1 MDILTHTLSGVAA
14 GIVVS
19 TFTKKGFWNKTAI
32 VTIGG
37 FGGALPDFDAIS
49 LWSKFDTTIGK
60 FFNLSHSGAEI
71 YSGKFFYSHHA
82 FLHSVFAAF
91 LISFLIG
98 IGVFVFS
105 KKKSFDT
112 LVKTFYKIKFFLIS
126 FILGFIIHLTE
137 DMPTPSSS
145 WSGVNFLWPSSKY
158 IGGTGD
164 IWWWNNY
171 DVFLIV
177 LLVILISLLILA
189 IKKYIKFD
197 IRIILVS
204 IFVFGTIFSLVQI
217 KNRDFNFNNSSYV
230 DCEMKSKE
238 IQKEILGE
246 KLFYIMES
254 FDNNM
259 NLNF

>member
-1 MDILTHTLSGVAA
+1 MDILTHTLSGVAV
-14 GIVVS
+14 GIVAS
-19 TFTKKGFWNKTAI
+19 SFSKKGFWNKTAI
-32 VTIGG
+32 TFIGG

-49 LWSKFDTTIGK
+49 LWSKFDATIGK
-60 FFNLSHSGAEI
+60 FLNLSHSGAEI

-82 FLHSVFAAF
+82 FLHSVFAVL

-98 IGVFVFS
+98 FGIFLFTKEKNLLHVFS
-105 KKKSFDT
+105 EKR
-112 LVKTFYKIKFFLIS
+112 LFFIS
-126 FILGFIIHLTE
+126 FISGFIIHLIE

-145 WSGVNFLWPSSKY
+145 WGGVNFLWPSSNY

-177 LLVILISLLILA
+177 LSVIVLNLIVISL
-189 IKKYIKFD
+189 KKFIKFD
-197 IRIILVS
+197 IKIILIS
-204 IFVFGTIFSLVQI
+204 IFIFGMVFSIRQI
-217 KNRDFNFNNSSYV
+217 KNRDINFNNSPYSE
-230 DCEMKSKE
+230 CELKSKM

-246 KLFYIMES
+246 KLYSVMES
-254 FDNNM
+254 FDNSI